1 MKENEININD
11 NQVEDE
17 INTNSNQ
24 NDDKEIKN
32 EEIKFENINE
42 VEPEV
47 EPANNIP
54 NNNTDSVELKVPVGQ
69 YVGSEKTRRNEG
81 EKIIKNYK
89 TKTTLE
95 DKMAFY
101 MYFRIKYDAHLKSYH
116 EDVSNGILNVPVD
129 MPEEERNQTIEKYQK
144 IIDDNVEWRKQHG
157 INPSAEATLDQDEL
171 HEQLYS
177 MVLKDIVGDGSTK
190 AVLEG
195 LKKFSVINGW
205 IDSKCKEEYFE
216 RLNQFD
222 KNDPLRERKAQY
234 LTRYAVNSEANQLQS
249 VLNTM
254 RFTALSDL
262 TNCADDGDPHGIG
275 DTIFNSLHFNKQMK
289 MSVFLNRIGFNSEE
303 KKHFLTMY
311 DCSNDD
317 LVYDVFKSDLQKGG
331 NPNPSEEDILR
342 GIKHTYVENV
352 VNVVNFAYS
361 GDPNYLFDRY
371 YNDDMTISHYMSIM
385 NYNAEEQK
393 AFLAENGI
401 QETDKVKDVF
411 REKLKNDLDAQ
422 KEYNENDGKEVF
434 ELDDH
439 HIMTYAKDFVKAE
452 ADRTDKFHL
461 YKFRNETTVERY
473 MNILGLEANEK
484 TAFLNKFNA
493 KADEKIKDVFEREIT
508 KNMSP
513 EEKEKVTEKDVF
525 AYAQNYKNQ
534 EFDRMKK
541 EGRDVPFINYGLKI
555 RDDYF
560 RAFEV
565 SGDRKTQQ
573 MVSLL
578 SSESSGVDPKSN
590 PKTQVEKDFKN
601 WAKTEGEKFVEENKL
616 INLGTTIDVINEK
629 TINNQPIKVREH
641 KDVKQYLDSQV
652 TTTNDLFLRGV
663 IDALEATKTGSGTF
677 HSKNTDKYNNMLK
690 ALKKYENKVAM
701 INTEGTDGLLETK
714 QALIEACK
722 NYVLRRKSKRSTDF
736 GEARFEAAATLLYKL
751 MPKNEYT
758 QWMNDV
764 NSHRSD
770 PADQVTWEKLAT
782 QEAKYFTSAQ
792 SKIEDSQS
800 ASNGNRTRIPET
812 CSDKMALIDN
822 LYGFKPATNANLIEL
837 FGQENINEKM
847 ISAEAGFVPIGSSE
861 VRKSLSE
868 KDFAA
873 LAYAGT
879 MTTEAAAEENRH
891 TAYPQLKTLVTGK
904 YYGTELMKEPIPSE
918 CKYHLDAIVAGR
930 NSAINAM
937 NEYATGDKYPLAHV
951 ISSGIRHIA
960 AAARA
965 SEKVDDNFILY
976 SEMGSRLMEM
986 LERDEEL
993 KTLAIT
999 KNETEKIKEDYE
1011 FIKSINEAAKIRK
1024 NSVEA
1029 SKNLEWFAVNKPDA
1043 KRSEKEEL
1051 VTDIVMNKFLDY
1063 SVKKLAEKR
1072 ESTNTYKKL
1081 NEDALAVAQGAMKG
1095 LVAARQAHAI
1105 SDEEFK
1111 RQAKIVD
1118 DQVSLERLIHA
1129 DRSRNCTLEVMVPD
1143 DESVKELRKN
1153 IKELVK
1159 DSGICKK
1166 SIADIQKE
1174 LKSEKKLVSK
1184 LASLS
1189 QKTRETKLV
1198 EQAKKAA
1205 EKRLTT
1211 PTL

>member
-1 MKENEININD
+1 MKENEINTNI
-11 NQVEDE
+11 NQVED
-17 INTNSNQ
+17 
-24 NDDKEIKN
+24 KEIIN
-32 EEIKFENINE
+32 EEAP
-42 VEPEV
+42 V
-47 EPANNIP
+47 NNAP
-54 NNNTDSVELKVPVGQ
+54 NNNTDPVELKVPVGQ
-69 YVGSEKTRRNEG
+69 YVGSEKTRRIEG

-101 MYFRIKYDAHLKSYH
+101 MYFRIKYDAHLKVYH
-116 EDVSNGILNVPVD
+116 EDVGNGILNVPVD

-157 INPSAEATLDQDEL
+157 INPSAEETSADQDEL

-190 AVLEG
+190 AILEG
-195 LKKFSVINGW
+195 IKKFSVINGW

-234 LTRYAVNSEANQLQS
+234 LTRYAVSSEANLLQS

-254 RFTALSDL
+254 RFTALGDI

-303 KKHFLTMY
+303 KKHFLTMF
-311 DCSNDD
+311 DCGNDD
-317 LVYDVFKSDLQKGG
+317 LVYDVFKKDLQKGG
-331 NPNPSEEDILR
+331 DPEPSEEDILR

-352 VNVVNFAYS
+352 VNVVNFAYT

-411 REKLKNDLDAQ
+411 RAKLENDLDAQ
-422 KEYNENDGKEVF
+422 KEYNKNDGKEVF

-439 HIMTYAKDFVKAE
+439 HIMVYAKDFVKAE
-452 ADRTDKFHL
+452 ADRIDKFHL

-493 KADEKIKDVFEREIT
+493 KADEKIKDVFEREIK

-513 EEKEKVTEKDVF
+513 EEKEKVTENDVF

-534 EFDRMKK
+534 EFDRMAK

-663 IDALEATKTGSGTF
+663 IDALEATKTGSGMF
-677 HSKNTDKYNNMLK
+677 HSKNTEKYNNMLK

-701 INTEGTDGLLETK
+701 INTEGTDGLLDSK
-714 QALIEACK
+714 QALIDACK
-722 NYVLRRKSKRSTDF
+722 NYVLKRKSKRSTGF

-751 MPKNEYT
+751 MPKNEFT
-758 QWMNDV
+758 AWMNDV
-764 NSHRSD
+764 NSKRDD
-770 PADQVTWEKLAT
+770 PADKVTWDKLAT

-792 SKIEDSQS
+792 AKIEDSQS
-800 ASNGNRTRIPET
+800 ASKGNRTNIPEYYN
-812 CSDKMALIDN
+812 DKLGLIEN
-822 LYGFKPATNANLIEL
+822 LYGLKPASNPKLVEL
-837 FGQENINEKM
+837 FGQDKLNEKM
-847 ISAEAGFVPIGSSE
+847 ISAEAGFVPIGASE
-861 VRKSLSE
+861 VVKSLSE
-868 KDFAA
+868 KDFVA
-873 LAYAGT
+873 LAFAGT
-879 MTTEAAAEENRH
+879 MTSEAANEENRH

-904 YYGTELMKEPIPSE
+904 YYGTELTKEPIPAE
-918 CKYHLDAIVAGR
+918 CKNHLDAIAAGR

-937 NEYATGDKYPLAHV
+937 NEYATGDKYLLAHV

-965 SEKVDDNFILY
+965 SDKVDDNFLLY

-993 KTLAIT
+993 KTLAVT
-999 KNETEKIKEDYE
+999 KNPTERIMDDYDYL
-1011 FIKSINEAAKIRK
+1011 KSINEAAKIRK

-1029 SKNLEWFAVNKPDA
+1029 SKNLDWLAENKPDI

-1063 SVKKLAEKR
+1063 SVKKYVDKR
-1072 ESTNTYKKL
+1072 EATDSYKKMNDNAML
-1081 NEDALAVAQGAMKG
+1081 VADGAMKG
-1095 LVAARQAHAI
+1095 LVAARQGKAI

-1118 DQVSLERLIHA
+1118 DQLSLERLIHA
-1129 DRSRNCTLEVMVPD
+1129 DRNRNITISVMVSD
-1143 DESVKELRKN
+1143 EESVKELREN
-1153 IKELVK
+1153 IKNMVK

-1189 QKTRETKLV
+1189 QKTREAKTA
-1198 EQAKKAA
+1198 EQAKKTA
-1205 EKRLTT
+1205 EKKLTT
-1211 PTL
+1211 PQL